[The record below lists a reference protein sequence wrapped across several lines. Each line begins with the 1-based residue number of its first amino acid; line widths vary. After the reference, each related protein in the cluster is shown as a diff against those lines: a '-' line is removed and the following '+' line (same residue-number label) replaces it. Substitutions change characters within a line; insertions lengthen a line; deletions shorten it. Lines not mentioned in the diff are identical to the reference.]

1 MTVTSNQTIQT
12 QFRTIDDL
20 SIRFAESERA
30 GDDALLLNPW
40 PESLY
45 AFEPT
50 WSRLAA
56 IAHLVAIDLIDAA
69 HFIWEDAADQYAS
82 IVLSWWGGGYAL
94 V

>member
-1 MTVTSNQTIQT
+1 MAPVTESEAIMTVTLNQTIRT
-12 QFRTIDDL
+12 QFRTIDGL

-56 IAHLVAIDLIDAA
+56 QLVGWRIRARMTAPA
-69 HFIWEDAADQYAS
+69 RRS
-82 IVLSWWGGGYAL
+82 I
-94 V
+94 